1 MTSGVRDA
9 MQRFYSS
16 KKAQELPKLKKKKRP
31 KGELSEEQIQN
42 RVVTALRKLKCFVFH
57 IPMGGKRDAIAASR
71 LKRSGAVRGT
81 PDLCILNSP
90 CEGFKGV
97 FWELKGDKGKVSDEQ
112 VLFLNRSAELGFL
125 SVAVSGLSANLKL
138 VEVLYGTNRTK
149 EEILHGIEE
158 TDGVRLFTGISRRE
172 GDDSQAV

>member
-1 MTSGVRDA
+1 M
-9 MQRFYSS
+9 
-16 KKAQELPKLKKKKRP
+16 
-31 KGELSEEQIQN
+31 
-42 RVVTALRKLKCFVFH
+42 
-57 IPMGGKRDAIAASR
+57 
-71 LKRSGAVRGT
+71 
-81 PDLCILNSP
+81 
-90 CEGFKGV
+90 

>member
-42 RVVTALRKLKCFVFH
+42 RVVPALRKLKCFVFH
-57 IPMGGKRDAIAASR
+57 SPMGEKRDAIAASP

-149 EEILHGIEE
+149 EQILHGIEE